1 MEAVMTTHRLERVRE
16 LIKRE
21 VGEAI
26 QRNFP
31 MEQAGMISVYDV
43 EVSRDFQ
50 QAKVYVSILG
60 NEEKKKKSF
69 EYLQQHKNIIQ
80 QHIARTL
87 VMHHTPK
94 LQFILDNSIERGNRV
109 LSIIEELEKNNP
121 STTPQ

>member
-1 MEAVMTTHRLERVRE
+1 MEVVMTYRLERVRE
-16 LIKRE
+16 LIKRG

-26 QRNFP
+26 QRYFQ

-50 QAKVYVSILG
+50 QAKVYVTILG

-69 EYLQQHKNIIQ
+69 EYLQENKHLIQ
-80 QHIARTL
+80 QHIAKIL
-87 VMHHTPK
+87 VMKHTPK
-94 LQFILDNSIERGNRV
+94 LTFILDNSIERGNRV

-121 STTPQ
+121 SSQQ

>member
-1 MEAVMTTHRLERVRE
+1 MEAVMTYRLERVRE

-26 QRNFP
+26 QRYFP
-31 MEQAGMISVYDV
+31 IEQAGMISVYDV

-50 QAKVYVSILG
+50 QAKVFVSVLG

-69 EYLQQHKNIIQ
+69 EYLQQNKNLIQ
-80 QHIARTL
+80 QHIAKTV
-87 VMHHTPK
+87 VMKHTPK
-94 LQFILDNSIERGNRV
+94 LQFLLDNSIERGNKV

-121 STTPQ
+121 PSSEQ

>member
-1 MEAVMTTHRLERVRE
+1 MTYRLERVRE

-26 QRNFP
+26 QRFFP
-31 MEQAGMISVYDV
+31 MEQSGMISVYDV
-43 EVSRDFQ
+43 EVSKDFQ

-69 EYLQQHKNIIQ
+69 EFLQQNKNIIQ
-80 QHIARTL
+80 QHVAKTV
-87 VMHHTPK
+87 VMKHTPK

-121 STTPQ
+121 SSSQQ